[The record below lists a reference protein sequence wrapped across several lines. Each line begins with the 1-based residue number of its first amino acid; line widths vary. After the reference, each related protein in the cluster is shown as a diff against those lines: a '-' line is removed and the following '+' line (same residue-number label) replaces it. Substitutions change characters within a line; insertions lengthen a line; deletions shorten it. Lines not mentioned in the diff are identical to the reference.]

1 MGELAWRAFEW
12 EVRPRHLTT
21 VWWHVQ
27 RGDVP
32 PRSLCHYDRQ
42 KRCPC
47 SLPVGAL
54 RRAGPAPHLGS
65 TIELVLDV
73 EAADELSPTPWGQPR
88 KASPSL
94 VCWAVS
100 WKREICPPPLWP
112 SMASGRVGLRVTRV
126 GELTI
131 SLTSCNTQ
139 EDRPCPSPRQQGRA
153 GSGWGVAG
161 ELALGV

>member
-1 MGELAWRAFEW
+1 MRVVLSLPLTSCSTQERIPCTSPRQQSRDNPGGRGMGELAWRAFEW

-73 EAADELSPTPWGQPR
+73 EAADDLAQECECAE
-88 KASPSL
+88 ASPDSCL
-94 VCWAVS
+94 LCGS
-100 WKREICPPPLWP
+100 ISKGESPLP
-112 SMASGRVGLRVTRV
+112 NPCTLSSMS
-126 GELTI
+126 
-131 SLTSCNTQ
+131 
-139 EDRPCPSPRQQGRA
+139 
-153 GSGWGVAG
+153 
-161 ELALGV
+161 